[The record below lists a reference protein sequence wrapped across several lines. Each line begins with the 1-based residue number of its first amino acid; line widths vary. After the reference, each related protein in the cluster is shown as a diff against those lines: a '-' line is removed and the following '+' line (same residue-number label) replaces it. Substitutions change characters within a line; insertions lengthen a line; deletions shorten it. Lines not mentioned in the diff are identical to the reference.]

1 MLAKN
6 IPEKKKSME
15 KIIDFARKSI
25 DEYESFYID
34 FEEDTNPYA
43 KIKQEEEIKKI
54 LKRVITRMN
63 KIKELALEENA
74 NSSNG

>member
-1 MLAKN
+1 
-6 IPEKKKSME
+6 ME